1 MFCSTLIGYRP
12 QAGGVDV
19 ANERDNG
26 QHVRPVADVRIRR
39 GRILEDAIAQILP
52 LGPVARGRLAVRY
65 VNAAGGDEAGID
77 AGGLFKELLADV
89 CHDGFDPNAGC
100 SRRRAWITTSIPQ
113 PVSIL

>member
-1 MFCSTLIGYRP
+1 VGNYICSTLTGYRP

-65 VNAAGGDEAGID
+65 VNAA
-77 AGGLFKELLADV
+77 
-89 CHDGFDPNAGC
+89 
-100 SRRRAWITTSIPQ
+100 
-113 PVSIL
+113 VSFFQSLYGQLE